1 MVITSHLLSFKV
13 NLTSTNTLEH
23 LQLSSVQ
30 NLVTA
35 LTLVFIDS
43 KPGQVWGF
51 VFFVGRFFFGGAGGF
66 FSVGGYE
73 WKQSIVSILPSWNQ
87 VSLLATLASYRQNQQ
102 NGLNGRCGKGLRWN
116 LVNIW
121 NIWKIFWTLL
131 LCRTFKHN
139 SLKERLFFFQ
149 ICQVSNPFRVVQTL
163 CRLTGSTRPKLL
175 RRKSFRSNCVF
186 LVDCTVYNCTVSLY
200 CKAFIDPRS

>member
-73 WKQSIVSILPSWNQ
+73 WKQSIVSIFKNPSQ
-87 VSLLATLASYRQNQQ
+87 PESIVSVANVGKLQTKPAKRPEWALRQRIEMEFGKYLKYLEDLLDIVALSH
-102 NGLNGRCGKGLRWN
+102 
-116 LVNIW
+116 
-121 NIWKIFWTLL
+121 F
-131 LCRTFKHN
+131 
-139 SLKERLFFFQ
+139 
-149 ICQVSNPFRVVQTL
+149 
-163 CRLTGSTRPKLL
+163 
-175 RRKSFRSNCVF
+175 
-186 LVDCTVYNCTVSLY
+186 
-200 CKAFIDPRS
+200 